1 MVRIMA
7 THEIRIDRSLPLAAE
22 PHTGHNR
29 WHPDIPPVLRCEPGD
44 EVVLET
50 RDTFD
55 GAFDRQSSSK
65 SVEEVDFGLVHPLT
79 GPVYVDGAEPGDL
92 LVAETLEVIPESFG
106 FTAHVPG
113 FGFLRQDFPD
123 PHLTKWDLA
132 DGFATSDDLPG
143 VRIAGA
149 PFMGVVGVA
158 PSRALLEA
166 AAAREGDLAARNPD
180 DPVLLADPG
189 GAVPP
194 DPAIAAEGLRTV
206 PPRENGGNVDIKQL
220 TAGTRLLLP
229 VTVEGALFSAGDA
242 HFAQGDGESCG
253 TAIEM
258 AGTFRVRLDLRKGA
272 TAERGITTL
281 CYERDERSAEAAP
294 PGGYFA
300 TTGMCIER
308 DGRNQFEDLTLAAR
322 NALDAMIRHLTHE
335 YGYTAQQAYTICSVA
350 VDLKISQAVDVPN
363 VIVSAFLPLDIFA

>member
-1 MVRIMA
+1 MVRGMA
-7 THEIRIDRSLPLAAE
+7 THEIRIDRSLPLASE

-29 WHPDIPPVLRCEPGD
+29 WHPDIPPILRCNPGD

-55 GAFDRQSSSK
+55 GAFDRRSVSK

-79 GPVYVDGAEPGDL
+79 GPVYVAGAEPGDL
-92 LVAETLEVIPESFG
+92 LVVETLEVIPEAFG

-113 FGFLRQDFPD
+113 FGFGRQDFPD
-123 PHLTKWDLA
+123 PYLVKWELA
-132 DGFATSDDLPG
+132 DGWATSDDLPG

-149 PFMGVVGVA
+149 PFMGVLGVA

-166 AAAREGDLAARNPD
+166 ASAREADLAARNPD
-180 DPVLLADPG
+180 DPVLLPEAA
-189 GAVPP
+189 GAVPA
-194 DPAIAAEGLRTV
+194 DPVIAAEGLRTV

-220 TAGTRLLLP
+220 TARTRLLLP
-229 VTVEGALFSAGDA
+229 VSVDGALFSAGDA

-258 AGTFRVRLDLRKGA
+258 AGTCRIRLDLRKGA
-272 TAERGITTL
+272 AAERGITTL
-281 CYERDERSAEAAP
+281 CYERDQAASEP
-294 PGGYFA
+294 APSGGYFA
-300 TTGMCIER
+300 TTGMCIGR
-308 DGRNQFEDLTLAAR
+308 DGRNEFEDLTLAAR
-322 NALDAMIRHLTHE
+322 NALEAMIRHLTHE
-335 YGYTAQQAYTICSVA
+335 YGFTPQQAYTICSVA

-363 VIVSAFLPLDIFA
+363 VIVSAFLPLDIFV

>member
-1 MVRIMA
+1 MVPVMA
-7 THEIRIDRSLPLAAE
+7 THEIRIDRNLPLAAE

-55 GAFDRQSSSK
+55 GAFNRQSSSK

-123 PHLTKWDLA
+123 PHLTKWELA

-180 DPVLLADPG
+180 DPVLLSDPA

-194 DPAIAAEGLRTV
+194 DPGIAAEGLRTV

-272 TAERGITTL
+272 AAERGITTL
-281 CYERDERSAEAAP
+281 CYERDEPSAEAAP
-294 PGGYFA
+294 PGRYFA

-363 VIVSAFLPLDIFA
+363 VIVSAFLPLDIFV

>member
-1 MVRIMA
+1 MVPVMA
-7 THEIRIDRSLPLAAE
+7 THEIRIDRSLPLAGE

-29 WHPDIPPVLRCEPGD
+29 WHPDIPPALHCDPGD

-55 GAFDRQSSSK
+55 GAFDRHSSSK

-79 GPVYVDGAEPGDL
+79 GPVHVNGAEPGDL

-123 PHLTKWDLA
+123 PYLVKWELA
-132 DGFATSDDLPG
+132 DGWAMSDDLPG

-149 PFMGVVGVA
+149 PFMGVIGVA

-166 AAAREGDLAARNPD
+166 ANAREADLAARNPD
-180 DPVLLADPG
+180 DPVLLPEPS

-194 DPAIAAEGLRTV
+194 DPVIAAEALRTV
-206 PPRENGGNVDIKQL
+206 PPREHGGNVDIKQL
-220 TAGTRLLLP
+220 TAGTRILLP
-229 VTVEGALFSAGDA
+229 VSVEGALFSAGDA

-258 AGTFRVRLDLRKGA
+258 AGTFRVRLDLRKGQA
-272 TAERGITTL
+272 AERGITTL
-281 CYERDERSAEAAP
+281 CYERDQPGAEAAP
-294 PGGYFA
+294 PGRYFA

-335 YGYTAQQAYTICSVA
+335 YGYSAQQAYTICSVA
-350 VDLKISQAVDVPN
+350 VNLQISQAVDVPN
-363 VIVSAFLPLDIFA
+363 VIVSAFLPLDIFV

>member
-1 MVRIMA
+1 MVRDMA
-7 THEIRIDRSLPLAAE
+7 THEIRIDRSLPLAGE

-29 WHPDIPPVLRCEPGD
+29 WHPDIPPILRCEPGD

-55 GAFDRQSSSK
+55 GAFDRGSVSK

-79 GPVYVDGAEPGDL
+79 GPVYVTGAEPGDL
-92 LVAETLEVIPESFG
+92 LVVETLEVIPGSFG

-113 FGFLRQDFPD
+113 FGFGRQDFPD
-123 PHLTKWDLA
+123 PYLVKWELA
-132 DGFATSDDLPG
+132 DGWATSEDLPG

-149 PFMGVVGVA
+149 PFMGVLGVA
-158 PSRALLEA
+158 PSRALLDA
-166 AAAREGDLAARNPD
+166 ASAREADLAARNPD
-180 DPVLLADPG
+180 DPVLLPEPA
-189 GAVPP
+189 GAVPA
-194 DPAIAAEGLRTV
+194 DAVIAAEGLRTV

-229 VTVEGALFSAGDA
+229 VSVDGALFSAGDA

-258 AGTFRVRLDLRKGA
+258 AGTCRVRLDLRKGA
-272 TAERGITTL
+272 AAERGITTL
-281 CYERDERSAEAAP
+281 CYERDESAVEQGT
-294 PGGYFA
+294 PGRYFA
-300 TTGMCIER
+300 TTGMCIGR
-308 DGRNQFEDLTLAAR
+308 DGRNEFEDLTLAAH

-335 YGYTAQQAYTICSVA
+335 YRFTPQQAYTICSVA

>member
-1 MVRIMA
+1 MVRVMA

-29 WHPDIPPVLRCEPGD
+29 WHPDIPPALRCEPGD

-55 GAFDRQSSSK
+55 GAFDRQSGSK

-79 GPVYVDGAEPGDL
+79 GPVYVAGAEPGDL

-113 FGFLRQDFPD
+113 FGFLRQDFPE
-123 PHLTKWDLA
+123 PYLVKWELA
-132 DGFATSDDLPG
+132 DGWAMSDDVPG

-149 PFMGVVGVA
+149 PFMGVIGVA

-166 AAAREGDLAARNPD
+166 ASAREADLAARNPD
-180 DPVLLADPG
+180 DPVLLPEAA
-189 GAVPP
+189 GAIPP
-194 DPAIAAEGLRTV
+194 DPGIAAEGLRTV

-220 TAGTRLLLP
+220 TVGTRLLLP
-229 VTVEGALFSAGDA
+229 VSVEGALFSAGDA

-258 AGTFRVRLDLRKGA
+258 AGTCRIRLDLRKGQA
-272 TAERGITTL
+272 AERRITTL
-281 CYERDERSAEAAP
+281 CYERDEPAAGSAP
-294 PGGYFA
+294 PGRYFA

-308 DGRNQFEDLTLAAR
+308 DGRNRFEDLTLAAR

-335 YGYTAQQAYTICSVA
+335 YGYTPQQAYTICSVA

-363 VIVSAFLPLDIFA
+363 VIVSAFLPLDIFV